1 MGTKRVGLARTQALI
16 ENLKREL
23 QMNGTSLAGLKEK
36 TLTTTADKTLTVS
49 DSGKTIFLD
58 GSTTHDVTL
67 PAAATGLTFTFF
79 LVDATADVDIV
90 QGATATEDFVGNI
103 TAHNGKDT
111 ASASDTKIIFDQSG
125 GAAVG
130 DWVQVTCYNDDD
142 WYVVGLSNTSAAV
155 VFG

>member
-1 MGTKRVGLARTQALI
+1 MGTKRVGWARIRSLI
-16 ENLKREL
+16 NENQNAL
-23 QMNGTSLAGLKEK
+23 QMRKKVTK
-36 TLTTTADKTLTVS
+36 TTTADTTLTAA

-67 PAAATGLTFTFF
+67 PSASTGLTFHFV

-90 QGATATEDFVGNI
+90 QAAATEDFVGSI

-111 ASASDTKIIFDQSG
+111 AVTGDTKIIFDQTG
-125 GAAVG
+125 GAIAG
-130 DWVQVTCYNDDD
+130 DWVTLTCYNDDD
-142 WYVVGLSNTSAAV
+142 WYVQGNSSTSAGV

>member
-23 QMNGTSLAGLKEK
+23 QMNGTSLAGLKER
-36 TLTTTADKTLTVS
+36 TLTTTADTTLTVS

-67 PAAATGLTFTFF
+67 PPAATGLTFTFF

-90 QGATATEDFVGNI
+90 QSAAAEDFVGNI

-111 ASASDTKIIFDQSG
+111 ALSSDTKIIFDQSG
-125 GAAVG
+125 GAAAG
-130 DWVQVTCYNDDD
+130 DWVQVTCFNDDD
-142 WYVVGLSNTSAAV
+142 WYVVGLSSTATAV